1 MTYTLEHTE
10 AEGKKFVKFENPSKT
25 EVQICSK
32 CLMLASR
39 PRLTFDEKGV
49 CAACRWAEEKKTT
62 VDWKARKLELEQ
74 FCNKY
79 RSSSGF
85 DVIVPVSGGKDSSTV
100 AHKLKYEWNMNPLCI
115 NVNHYVDVN
124 TEMNETNIKNFVKNG
139 FEVLRL
145 YPNQKIER
153 DIDRIGLIEYG
164 QPYFGWMT
172 SMVLAPVK
180 IALQFN
186 IPFIMYGEEGEVEYG
201 GSQKLKNTPVYTIE
215 DTVKF
220 YLSGVHPKT
229 YLNKYSEKDLY
240 WWLPPSEEQVKK
252 LNPAVCHWSYFE
264 NWDSNY
270 NYEYAKKY
278 AGLQSQKNNSS
289 GTYNNF
295 AQTDGILY
303 PLHTYFMYLKFGF
316 GRCSQDVCIDIRSG
330 KITREAGIELINKYD
345 AVYPEQFEEQ
355 YLDYYKLSKEEFYA
369 VIDKFA
375 NKDLL
380 EKKNG
385 RWVKKFKLV

>member
-1 MTYTLEHTE
+1 MLSIMND
-10 AEGKKFVKFENPSKT
+10 KKYVQGIEK
-25 EVQICSK
+25 EVQICNH
-32 CLMLASR
+32 CLMLSTR
-39 PRLTFDEKGV
+39 PRITFNDEGV
-49 CAACRWAEEKKTT
+49 CSACQWAEEKKTT
-62 VDWKARKLELEQ
+62 VDWEKRKKELKD
-74 FCNKY
+74 FCDKY
-79 RSSSGF
+79 RSNSGF
-85 DVIVPVSGGKDSSTV
+85 DVVVPVSGGKDSSMV
-100 AHKLKYEWNMNPLCI
+100 AHKLKYEYNMNPLCV
-115 NVNHYVDVN
+115 NVNHFVDVN
-124 TEMNETNIKNFVKNG
+124 TEMNEINLKNFVKNG
-139 FEVLRL
+139 FELIRL

-153 DIDRIGLIEYG
+153 DIDKIGLTEYG

-172 SMVLAPVK
+172 SMVLAPIK
-180 IALQFN
+180 IALKFN

-201 GSQKLKNTPVYTIE
+201 GSVKLKNTPVYSIE
-215 DTVKF
+215 DTVKL
-220 YLSGVHPKT
+220 YLSGIHPKT

-240 WWLPPSEEQVKK
+240 WWLPPYEDEIKK
-252 LNPAVCHWSYFE
+252 LNPAVAHWSYFE

-278 AGLQSQKNNSS
+278 VGLQTQKSNSS

-316 GRCSQDVCIDIRSG
+316 ARCTQDVCIDIRSG
-330 KITREAGIELINKYD
+330 KITREEGIKLINKYD
-345 AVYPEQFEEQ
+345 EVYPEQFEEK
-355 YLDYYKLSKEEFYA
+355 YLEYYQMTKEEFEF

-385 RWVKKFKLV
+385 RWVKKFNLI